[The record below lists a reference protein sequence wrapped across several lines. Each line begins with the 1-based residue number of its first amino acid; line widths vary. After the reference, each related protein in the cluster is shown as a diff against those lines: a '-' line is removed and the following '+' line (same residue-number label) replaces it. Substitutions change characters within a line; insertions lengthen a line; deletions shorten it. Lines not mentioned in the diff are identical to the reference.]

1 MKIFSQSFSNLE
13 KSDQFRLL
21 KGAIDLM
28 GKRLGSTKSEE
39 VNISLKPKVKDAIS
53 FKPKLV
59 DVGGEG
65 RSRTSRTEIETKQAV
80 EIGPAG
86 CLKKR

>member
-39 VNISLKPKVKDAIS
+39 VKISLKPKVKDAIIQ
-53 FKPKLV
+53 
-59 DVGGEG
+59 
-65 RSRTSRTEIETKQAV
+65 TEA
-80 EIGPAG
+80 
-86 CLKKR
+86 R